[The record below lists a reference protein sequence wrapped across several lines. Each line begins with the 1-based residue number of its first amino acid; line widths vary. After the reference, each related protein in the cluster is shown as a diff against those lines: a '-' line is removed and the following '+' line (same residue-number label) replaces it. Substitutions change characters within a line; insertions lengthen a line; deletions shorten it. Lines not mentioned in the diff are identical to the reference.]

1 MERFTS
7 PAKKI
12 RFQQKIKGSKFIASL
27 ASAYSLEEAEKFL
40 HRINKEFWDA
50 THNVYAYKIGYG
62 QNLVEK
68 ASDDGEPSGSS
79 GPPVLQAING
89 SELTNTIIVVT
100 RYFGG
105 TKLGIGGLIRAYGDT
120 AAKALEKV
128 PRKELKLMANLVVKV
143 PYDNIGNITGFLE
156 KEEIEIEKIDYDNE
170 GGLIFFWV
178 EPKLLDYLKPQFQD
192 LSRGECRTEIL
203 EKIFRDC

>member
-1 MERFTS
+1 MDKLNC

-12 RFQQKIKGSKFIASL
+12 RFQHKIKGSKFIASL
-27 ASAYSLEEAEKFL
+27 APAINLEEAEEFL
-40 HRINKEFWDA
+40 CRIKKEFWDA

-62 QNLVEK
+62 KNLVEK
-68 ASDDGEPSGSS
+68 ANDDGEPSGSS

-89 SELTNTIIVVT
+89 SGLTNTIIVVT

-120 AAKALEKV
+120 AALALEKV
-128 PRKELKLMANLVVKV
+128 PKKELKLMVNLVVKV
-143 PYDNIGNITGFLE
+143 PYDSIGNITGFLE
-156 KEEIEIEKIDYDNE
+156 KEKIEIEKIDYDNV

-178 EPKLLDYLKPQFQD
+178 EPKFMDFLKPQFQE
-192 LSRGECRTEIL
+192 LSRGECTTEIL
-203 EKIFRDC
+203 EKIYRDC

>member
-1 MERFTS
+1 VERFTS